1 MTASSSKAALPAM
14 GKNRSEL
21 IMGVAIISLII
32 VALLTWVGWSVRAK
46 QGELHE
52 QIRGRLELLATS
64 RTEVLSAW
72 LSGLVEQTDKLISS
86 DLFRLYATDMDLIDA
101 DPSFLITGIIPEG
114 ESYDQM
120 AQLTDQFPL
129 MHQTFA
135 DFTVFAGFLS
145 GRIVHRSGQSYIGSD
160 SRVTPLS
167 PSQTALIKKTFAYPL
182 PHFSPLRQTGNG
194 LVIDMCVPIFST
206 AEENGEKKA
215 VAVAMLTKS
224 AGTTIT
230 SLLSNTPLSTSGE
243 RTRIMQMTEAG
254 FQEIVPWS
262 PGGIAHLSSPPE
274 LDSGQRLGFDKRNSL
289 GAQTPV
295 FSLGVKVPDLDLW
308 VVQEVDTR
316 SATQGLQEYT
326 RISLLI
332 AGLIA
337 MVTSLLFGAV
347 WWRTIGQSHKRIAG
361 RFQTLAQELE
371 QQRNFL
377 DSINDSIPDFIAVKN
392 LSGNYTYANPA
403 LAEGVGR
410 PEDEVLG
417 LDDVALFGFDTG
429 KRLEQSDAQTLQTGE
444 AVTVTE
450 RIFLK
455 SREHH
460 FQITKVT
467 LKGDHDTPQGIV
479 SVFRD
484 ITAMVQAEDRKRQAI
499 SQTVEA
505 LVKAIE
511 FTDPYLAGHSL
522 LMRDVSSLLADSLNL
537 SPEDKST
544 VEIASNLSQI
554 GKMFID
560 KTILTKVDQLSE
572 EEKVLVQKHVDHAA
586 GILRQ
591 IDFELPVYEAIY
603 QMNERL
609 DGSGYPNGLH
619 DEEIGLQARVL
630 SVANSFCAMIRPRA
644 YRPAM
649 SPQQALDNLRSATH
663 SYDLLIVEA
672 LAAALETS
680 RGNKLLEKAGE

>member
-1 MTASSSKAALPAM
+1 M
-14 GKNRSEL
+14 GENRSEL
-21 IMGVAIISLII
+21 VMGVAIISLII
-32 VALLTWVGWSVRAK
+32 VALLTWVGWSIRAK
-46 QGELHE
+46 QGELQA
-52 QIRGRLELLATS
+52 QIEDRLELLANS
-64 RTEVLSAW
+64 RAEVISAW
-72 LSGLVEQTDKLISS
+72 LAGLVEQTDKLISS

-114 ESYDQM
+114 ESSDQM

-129 MHQTFA
+129 MHQTFS

-160 SRVTPLS
+160 AHINPLT

-182 PHFSPLRQTGNG
+182 PHFSPLRQTDNG

-206 AEENGEKKA
+206 AVENGEKKV

-230 SLLSNTPLSTSGE
+230 SLLSNTPQSTSGE
-243 RTRIMQMTEAG
+243 RTRIMQMTESG

-262 PGGIAHLSSPPE
+262 PGGIALISSPPE
-274 LDSGQRLGFDKRNSL
+274 LDSNQRLGFAERKSL
-289 GAQTPV
+289 GGQIPV
-295 FSLGVKVPDLDLW
+295 FSLGAKLPDLDLW
-308 VVQEVDTR
+308 IVQEVDTQ
-316 SATQGLQEYT
+316 SATTGLQEYT
-326 RISLLI
+326 RLSVIM

-337 MVTSLLFGAV
+337 MVTSLLFGAF
-347 WWRTIGQSHKRIAG
+347 WWRTIGQNHKRIAAK
-361 RFQTLAQELE
+361 FQALAQELE

-377 DSINDSIPDFIAVKN
+377 DSMNDSIPDFIAVKN

-429 KRLEQSDAQTLQTGE
+429 KRLELSDAQTLQTGE
-444 AVTVTE
+444 PVTVTS

-467 LKGDHDTPQGIV
+467 LKDDQDTPQGIV

-484 ITAMVQAEDRKRQAI
+484 ITAMVQAEERKRQAI

-522 LMRDVSSLLADSLNL
+522 LMREVSSLLAEGLDL
-537 SPEDKST
+537 SAEDTST

-560 KTILTKVDQLSE
+560 KAILTKVDQLTE
-572 EEKVLVQKHVDHAA
+572 EEKELVQKHVDHAA
-586 GILRQ
+586 DILRQ
-591 IDFELPVYEAIY
+591 IDFELPVFEAVY

-609 DGSGYPNGLH
+609 DGSGYPKGLH
-619 DEEIGLQARVL
+619 GEEISIQARVL
-630 SVANSFCAMIRPRA
+630 SVANSFCAMIKPRA

-649 SPQQALDNLRSATH
+649 SPKQALENLRDS
-663 SYDLLIVEA
+663 SSCYDLHIVDA
-672 LAAALETS
+672 LATALETA
-680 RGNKLLEKAGE
+680 RGHKVLEKASA

>member
-1 MTASSSKAALPAM
+1 MTAASRTAVPVM

-21 IMGVAIISLII
+21 VMGIAIISLII
-32 VALLTWVGWSVRAK
+32 VALLAWVGWSVKAK
-46 QGELHE
+46 QGELQE
-52 QIRGRLELLATS
+52 QVKGRLELLANS
-64 RTEVLSAW
+64 RAEVISAW
-72 LSGLVEQTDKLISS
+72 LSGLVEQTDRLISS
-86 DLFRLYATDMDLIDA
+86 DLFRLYATDMDMIDA

-114 ESYDQM
+114 KSYDQM

-129 MHQTFA
+129 MHQTFS
-135 DFTVFAGFLS
+135 DFTIFAGFLS

-160 SRVTPLS
+160 AHINPLT
-167 PSQTALIKKTFAYPL
+167 PSQTALIKKTFAYPM
-182 PHFSPLRQTGNG
+182 PHFSPFRQTDNG
-194 LVIDMCVPIFST
+194 LVIDMFVPIFST
-206 AEENGEKKA
+206 AVENGEKKA

-230 SLLSNTPLSTSGE
+230 ALLSNTPQSTSGE
-243 RTRIMQMTEAG
+243 RTRIMQMTESG

-262 PGGIAHLSSPPE
+262 PGGIAPIASPPE
-274 LDSGQRLGFDKRNSL
+274 LDSNQRLAFAQRNGL
-289 GAQTPV
+289 GGQVPV
-295 FSLGVKVPDLDLW
+295 FSLGVKLADLDLW
-308 VVQEVDTR
+308 IVQEVDTQN
-316 SATQGLQEYT
+316 ATKGLQEYT
-326 RISLLI
+326 RISVLI

-347 WWRTIGQSHKRIAG
+347 WWRTMGQNHKRIAG
-361 RFQTLAQELE
+361 EFQALAHELE

-403 LAEGVGR
+403 LAEAVGR

-417 LDDVALFGFDTG
+417 LDDLALFGFDTG
-429 KRLEQSDAQTLQTGE
+429 KRLEQSDAQTLQSGA

-467 LKGDHDTPQGIV
+467 LKGDQNTPQGIV

-484 ITAMVQAEDRKRQAI
+484 ITAMVQAEERKRQAI

-522 LMRDVSSLLADSLNL
+522 LMRDVSSLLADSMNL
-537 SPEDKST
+537 SQEDRST

-560 KTILTKVDQLSE
+560 KAILTKVEQLTE
-572 EEKVLVQKHVDHAA
+572 AEKELVQKHVDHAA
-586 GILRQ
+586 DILCQ
-591 IDFELPVYEAIY
+591 IDFELPVFEAVY

-609 DGSGYPNGLH
+609 DGSGYPKGLH
-619 DEEIGLQARVL
+619 GEEISIQARVL
-630 SVANSFCAMIRPRA
+630 SVANSFCAMIKPRA

-649 SPQQALDNLRSATH
+649 SPQQALDNLRASSS
-663 SYDLLIVEA
+663 SYDLHVVDA

-680 RGNKLLEKAGE
+680 RGHKMLEKASE

>member
-1 MTASSSKAALPAM
+1 L
-14 GKNRSEL
+14 
-21 IMGVAIISLII
+21 
-32 VALLTWVGWSVRAK
+32 
-46 QGELHE
+46 
-52 QIRGRLELLATS
+52 
-64 RTEVLSAW
+64 
-72 LSGLVEQTDKLISS
+72 
-86 DLFRLYATDMDLIDA
+86 
-101 DPSFLITGIIPEG
+101 
-114 ESYDQM
+114 
-120 AQLTDQFPL
+120 
-129 MHQTFA
+129 
-135 DFTVFAGFLS
+135 
-145 GRIVHRSGQSYIGSD
+145 
-160 SRVTPLS
+160 
-167 PSQTALIKKTFAYPL
+167 
-182 PHFSPLRQTGNG
+182 
-194 LVIDMCVPIFST
+194 
-206 AEENGEKKA
+206 
-215 VAVAMLTKS
+215 
-224 AGTTIT
+224 
-230 SLLSNTPLSTSGE
+230 
-243 RTRIMQMTEAG
+243 
-254 FQEIVPWS
+254 
-262 PGGIAHLSSPPE
+262 
-274 LDSGQRLGFDKRNSL
+274 
-289 GAQTPV
+289 
-295 FSLGVKVPDLDLW
+295 
-308 VVQEVDTR
+308 
-316 SATQGLQEYT
+316 
-326 RISLLI
+326 
-332 AGLIA
+332 
-337 MVTSLLFGAV
+337 
-347 WWRTIGQSHKRIAG
+347 
-361 RFQTLAQELE
+361 
-371 QQRNFL
+371 
-377 DSINDSIPDFIAVKN
+377 
-392 LSGNYTYANPA
+392 
-403 LAEGVGR
+403 
-410 PEDEVLG
+410 
-417 LDDVALFGFDTG
+417 
-429 KRLEQSDAQTLQTGE
+429 
-444 AVTVTE
+444 TVTE

-455 SREHH
+455 SKEHH

-619 DEEIGLQARVL
+619 DEEISLQARVL
-630 SVANSFCAMIRPRA
+630 SVANSFCAMIRPRS

-649 SPQQALDNLRSATH
+649 SPEQALENLRSATH
-663 SYDLLIVEA
+663 SYDLRIVEA